1 VGVVVF
7 LRVEPTSRILYTTTY
22 LKLYAYRCHIGY
34 ILMPYPIHNDLTEI
48 WSGSTT
54 STEYEKKLE
63 LVFSRKMHY
72 SMDIEGELVCT
83 GRFGLRSSS
92 VDYYVDGYLNH
103 TLRYDVEGTKYTI
116 LSKNSQSFAS
126 NNTNWV
132 YAYASVYDWVDNVT
146 IPKGA
151 TLEYVLSLYIKVD
164 AGGEGQGLI
173 SFDPYNDE
181 AIVLIPLRG

>member
-22 LKLYAYRCHIGY
+22 LKLYAYWSYNKY
-34 ILMPYPIHNDLTEI
+34 ILMPYPIHESFTDR
-48 WSGSTT
+48 WSDSTT
-54 STEYEKKLE
+54 STEYVKMLE
-63 LVFSRKMHY
+63 ITFSRKMHY

-83 GRFGLRSSS
+83 GRYGLRTL
-92 VDYYVDGYLNH
+92 VTGVFVDGYLNH
-103 TLRYDVEGTKYTI
+103 TLRYDVEGTKYEI
-116 LSKNSQSFAS
+116 ISGNSMSLKTDA
-126 NNTNWV
+126 TDWD
-132 YAYASVYDWVDNVT
+132 YANVSYTDWVDNVT
-146 IPKGA
+146 VPKGA